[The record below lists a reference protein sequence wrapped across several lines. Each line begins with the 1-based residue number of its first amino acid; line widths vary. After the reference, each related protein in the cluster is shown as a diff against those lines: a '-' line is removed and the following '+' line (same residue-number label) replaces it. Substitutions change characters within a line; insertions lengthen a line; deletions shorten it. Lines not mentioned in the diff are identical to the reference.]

1 MIWHPLPLRWV
12 VYCVFTDCR
21 MFYIINILNQHFYL
35 ATFARFYLSSTTLQ
49 YIEYSMEQ
57 DNTWVVGHA
66 WLFWITRELHENA
79 NLWHMLNCNL
89 FSNCS
94 IARCGLNLVKKW
106 DALSNN
112 WPLMIAQTVKKLLF
126 AVGSLLLVTQNLA
139 SLTMPAPCGVQKKV
153 ICGFSCNNN
162 NNLILI
168 LHKIHVNMIKCASAC
183 RVTQTKSF
191 KDICFTTI

>member
-12 VYCVFTDCR
+12 VYCVFMDCR

-49 YIEYSMEQ
+49 YIEYNMEQ
-57 DNTWVVGHA
+57 DNTWVVGNA

-112 WPLMIAQTVKKLLF
+112 WPLMIAQTVKKLIAFCSRKFIACHSKSSILNN
-126 AVGSLLLVTQNLA
+126 AGA
-139 SLTMPAPCGVQKKV
+139 MWCAKK
-153 ICGFSCNNN
+153 S
-162 NNLILI
+162 
-168 LHKIHVNMIKCASAC
+168 HM
-183 RVTQTKSF
+183 RVLM
-191 KDICFTTI
+191 